1 MKEYIKFGMV
11 LLIISAISAGI
22 LRTANNMT
30 LPIIEEREIKA
41 QIEARK
47 SVFSD
52 ADEFIEDAIVK
63 KSDIE
68 FIPAYKEKNHIGY
81 VVNAVGQGYG
91 GDINFTFAFDLEGK
105 IKGLKILSAKETPG
119 LGDKI
124 FGDDWLKLWI
134 GRDKNYEFQVGE
146 DSFAGATI
154 SPRGVYTK
162 MVNILEVYENE
173 VKK

>member
-1 MKEYIKFGMV
+1 MKEYIRFGLV
-11 LLIISAISAGI
+11 LLIISSISAGI

-47 SVFSD
+47 SVFTE
-52 ADEFIEDAIVK
+52 ADEFDDKAIVK
-63 KSDIE
+63 KSEID
-68 FIPAYKEKNHIGY
+68 FIPAYKEKKHIGY
-81 VVNAVGQGYG
+81 VVNAIGQGYG
-91 GDINFTFAFDLEGK
+91 GDINFTFAFDLDGK
-105 IKGLKILSAKETPG
+105 IKGVKILSAKETPG

-124 FGDDWLKLWI
+124 FGEDWLKLWI
-134 GRDKNYEFQVGE
+134 DRDKNYEFQVGK

-154 SPRGVYTK
+154 SPRAVYTK
-162 MVNILEVYENE
+162 MIDVLEIYENE